1 MTNGIEEYDAK
12 NGAAFLRVHHYADPG
27 KDSPEWLAKMLTEL
41 GDRDFR
47 REILMDDT
55 IHEGEPV
62 FADYVDDLHCP
73 VAFRK
78 RHIPVIPGA
87 QYYGGWDCGQTLSPA
102 FVLLQ
107 VAPEPK
113 GMIHGMIE
121 VIPTKPMGMS
131 NFAPRVVAELKRVL
145 PGRWNSVLHFGD
157 ETGRTRSGSDE
168 RSAFD
173 VARDHG
179 IQIMPVSNK
188 WHTREQAVVWA
199 LTDWV
204 TQEGDRSQWI
214 PRFILSGLGCPV
226 LTEALRGAYCMV
238 PNKQHAA
245 SGPGM
250 VYNQPAKNS
259 YSHIADALQYPLVRI
274 REQITSSPI
283 RRARM

>member
-1 MTNGIEEYDAK
+1 VDLHDAA
-12 NGAAFLRVHHYADPG
+12 NGARYLKIHHYADPG
-27 KDSPEWLAKMLTEL
+27 KDNPAWLAKMLTEL
-41 GDRDFR
+41 GDRDYR

-55 IHEGEPV
+55 IHEGDPV
-62 FADYVDDLHCP
+62 FADYNDSLHCP
-73 VAFRK
+73 LAFRK
-78 RHIPVIPGA
+78 KPVPIIPGA
-87 QYYGGWDCGQTLSPA
+87 MYYGGWDCGQTMSPA

-113 GMIHGMIE
+113 NMVHAIME
-121 VIPTKPMGMS
+121 VIPEKPMGMI
-131 NFAPRVVAELKRVL
+131 NFAPRVLSAIKKVL

-173 VARDHG
+173 VALNEFG
-179 IQIMPVSNK
+179 ITIQPVSNK
-188 WHTREQAVVWA
+188 WHYREQAVVWA

-204 TQEGDRSQWI
+204 SQAGEQSEWI
-214 PRFILSGLGCPV
+214 PRFIVSALGCPV

-238 PNKQHAA
+238 PNKQHAS

-250 VYNQPAKNS
+250 VYNTPAKNS
-259 YSHIADALQYPLVRI
+259 YSHVADALQYGLIRVR
-274 REQITSSPI
+274 EMVTSSPI